1 MRIRRIFGAPILVA
15 LVAVL
20 SAAHAA
26 ASPLDLAPAGDHV
39 AGTEAD
45 IARSETFSGDDKIL
59 ATYYF
64 YWYDIRTNAHVKLRN
79 GHDLLTDHP
88 PTLDGFTYKSVDW
101 HKQEL
106 RDMMDAGINVV
117 LPVYWGDTD
126 SQSWSVPGIRKLV
139 QAWRELEQEGLEPP
153 RIGLFY
159 DTTSLMKEGEL
170 KKGGVRPDL
179 TERPGKELFYKLI
192 RDFYSLVPSGMRA
205 RIDGKPIAW
214 LYSAAF
220 ASAHDQSTIEFAD
233 RHFARDFGGEDLY
246 IVREQSWSVDTENVY
261 AWGAALKSPNFLGAI
276 CIGPG
281 YDDHAVPGRT
291 TPVRERKDGEFYR
304 ESWRQA
310 LAVAALQDR
319 NIMAL
324 ETWNEYHE
332 GTDIAASK
340 EYGRRYIEMTA
351 EYAKL
356 FKKGRMPED
365 FPGKQFVESEKVSTA
380 FSGDEGG
387 ITRVEGVA
395 DGLGEVVEKNGK
407 ACLKPKQTDFD
418 YNCLYFS
425 INPFYKTAHEL
436 EKSVLT
442 VEYLDGGASYF
453 TIQYDSSDRSALK
466 NGAYKDTKRV
476 RLNDSGQWKRV
487 EFRLP
492 DARFSNRQNGGADF
506 RIWTDRPGLYIKSIT
521 LNPHHRDTENQNSF

>member
-1 MRIRRIFGAPILVA
+1 MSIRRSFFIPILVVFAA
-15 LVAVL
+15 LC
-20 SAAHAA
+20 AAHVQ
-26 ASPLDLAPAGDHV
+26 ASPLEVAPPGDHV
-39 AGTEAD
+39 AATEKNVGPGQ
-45 IARSETFSGDDKIL
+45 TFSKDDKVL

-64 YWYDIRTNAHVKLRN
+64 YWYDAPTDAHVETAN

-88 PTLDGFTYKSVDW
+88 PTLEGFTYKSVDW

-117 LPVYWGDTD
+117 LPVYWGDTG
-126 SQSWSVPGIRKLV
+126 SQSWSVPGVRKLV
-139 QAWRELEQEGLEPP
+139 QAWRELEQDGLEPP

-159 DTTSLMKEGEL
+159 DTTSLMIEHEL
-170 KKGGVRPDL
+170 KARGQRPDL

-192 RDFYSLVPSGMRA
+192 RDFYSMVPADMRA

-220 ASAHDQSTIEFAD
+220 ASGHDQSTIEFAD
-233 RHFARDFGGEDLY
+233 RRFREDFGGKDLY
-246 IVREQSWSVDTENVY
+246 VVREQSWSVDTENVY
-261 AWGAALKSPNFLGAI
+261 AWGAALNGPNFLGVI

-281 YDDHAVPGRT
+281 YDDSAVPGRN
-291 TPVRERKDGEFYR
+291 TPVRERKDGQFYR

-319 NIMAL
+319 DIVAL

-356 FKKGRMPED
+356 FQDGRMPED
-365 FPGKQFVESEKVSTA
+365 FPGKKFVESETVSTD
-380 FSGDEGG
+380 FSGKEAG
-387 ITRVEGVA
+387 ITRFEGVA
-395 DGLGEVVEKNGK
+395 DGLGEVVEKQG
-407 ACLKPKQTDFD
+407 ARCLRPREIDFD
-418 YNCLYFS
+418 YNCLYFA

-442 VEYLDGGASYF
+442 VEYLDGGGASYF
-453 TIQYDSSDRSALK
+453 TIQYDSTDKSALM
-466 NGAYKDTKRV
+466 NGAYKGTGRV
-476 RLNDSGQWKRV
+476 EIGGSGKWKTA

-506 RIWTDRPGLYIKSIT
+506 RIWTDGPGLHVKSIT
-521 LNPHHRDTENQNSF
+521 LKPHHRDTEG